1 MSEEEQTEYLLYI
14 SQKEALTSNGRK
26 AVLVNEDE
34 DEDLKAALEASL
46 LDVESPNPKEGAE
59 SVNEEKENSF
69 KTPTRKRQHSSTSD
83 IVESPPNKIARHLGG
98 VFNQNTESLLNRR
111 GATPTPNTTTS
122 LPSSPVSDKAVSPDK
137 KVSWNLT

>member
-1 MSEEEQTEYLLYI
+1 M
-14 SQKEALTSNGRK
+14 TSNGRE

-69 KTPTRKRQHSSTSD
+69 KTPTRKRQHSSVKDNIAPKTSD
-83 IVESPPNKIARHLGG
+83 IVESPPNKIARHSGG
-98 VFNQNTESLLNRR
+98 VFTQNTESLFNRR
-111 GATPTPNTTTS
+111 GATPTPTTS